1 MPSASTNGY
10 LCLVS
15 GRAEKMALIREEDID
30 EVRDRVDI
38 VDIISSY
45 VQLKKAGRL
54 FKGLCPFHNE
64 KTPSFTV
71 DPEKQLFHCFGCGE
85 GGNIYTFVMKTERM
99 DFPDAV
105 RYLADRAGYTL
116 RIEEKTRDRQADQ
129 SKLARLY
136 DLNKRAMEYFEK
148 TIETQ
153 QGEAARNY
161 LKKRGYGEEVRK
173 RFSLGLSPSGWDDLT
188 KKARAQGTSEQD
200 LIEAGISVRN
210 ESDRRRVYD
219 RFRDRLMF
227 PIFDAQERVI
237 GFGGRVLTDE
247 TPKYLNTPETPIF
260 HKGKTLYA
268 LNWAKKA
275 ITDTSEAIVVEGYT
289 DVITLHEAGIN
300 NAVATLGTAL
310 TADHLRLL
318 ARFAR
323 RIVLVFD
330 SDIAGEK
337 AVERGAEL
345 AAEFFLGAE
354 YKPLLEIVDKRHLD
368 LFVASLPAG
377 KDPADYV
384 AENGPDDLK
393 KLVEEAELLVDFT
406 LKAVV
411 RKEQLETISDKQAA
425 AARAMD
431 IIAVLPSEM
440 ARENY
445 LKVVAEMLD
454 ISYRAL
460 FADFA
465 RIQRSKTGY
474 RKASSPTASS
484 RVPVNPEE
492 RLELEVL
499 RLCLKYPEKAAYFA
513 RELGSK
519 HFTNDL
525 NQRLFLVFSDA
536 IEKNRTVD
544 AAALIDTAE
553 DEKLRSMVSFLA
565 TEDFEVDD
573 IEKYSTELS
582 KRMKEFELRRRINRL
597 KGELNGI
604 NPEQDPTRYD
614 QLFEQLLELEV
625 QRREL

>member
-1 MPSASTNGY
+1 
-10 LCLVS
+10 
-15 GRAEKMALIREEDID
+15 MALIRDEDID

-54 FKGLCPFHNE
+54 FKGLCLFHNE

-85 GGNIYTFVMKTERM
+85 GGNVYTFVMKTERM

-105 RYLADRAGYTL
+105 RYLADKTGYTL
-116 RIEEKTRDRQADQ
+116 RVEEKAAGKKTDQ

-136 DLNKRAMEYFEK
+136 ALNKRAMEYFEK
-148 TIETQ
+148 TILST
-153 QGEAARNY
+153 QGEKARDY
-161 LKKRGYGEEVRK
+161 LNERGYTEEVAK
-173 RFSLGLSPSGWDDLT
+173 RFKLGLSPSGWDDLT
-188 KKARAQGTSEQD
+188 KKAKAQGTSDQD
-200 LIEAGISVRN
+200 LIEAGLSIRN
-210 ESDRRRVYD
+210 ESDPRRIYD

-227 PIFDAQERVI
+227 PIFDTQERVV

-247 TPKYLNTPETPIF
+247 TPKYLNTPETPVF

-268 LNWAKKA
+268 LNMAKKT
-275 ITDTSEAIVVEGYT
+275 ITDAGEAIVVEGYT
-289 DVITLHEAGIN
+289 DVISLHEAGVK

-310 TADHLRLL
+310 TAEHLRLL
-318 ARFAR
+318 SRFAK

-330 SDIAGEK
+330 ADMAGEK
-337 AVERGAEL
+337 AVERGVEL

-354 YKPLLEIVDKRHLD
+354 YRPLLEIVDKRHLD

-377 KDPADYV
+377 KDPADYA
-384 AENGPDDLK
+384 AEKSPDDFRR
-393 KLVEEAELLVDFT
+393 LVEQAEPLIDFT
-406 LKAVV
+406 LKAVIKKDEV
-411 RKEQLETISDKQAA
+411 KSITDKQAA
-425 AARAMD
+425 AARAFA
-431 IIAVLPSEM
+431 IISVLPSEV

-445 LKVVAEMLD
+445 LKIVAEMLD

-465 RIQRSKTGY
+465 RILKSKARD
-474 RKASSPTASS
+474 RKASSTTASD
-484 RVPVNPEE
+484 RAPMTPEE

-499 RLCLKYPEKAAYFA
+499 RICIKYPDTAGYFLS
-513 RELGSK
+513 ELGTK

-525 NQRLFLVFSDA
+525 NQRSFHVLTRAL
-536 IEKNRTVD
+536 EKQRTMD
-544 AAALIDTAE
+544 AAALVDEAE
-553 DEKLRSMVSFLA
+553 DEKLKALFSSLA
-565 TEDFEVDD
+565 TEAFEIDD
-573 IEKYSTELS
+573 IDKYSKELL
-582 KRMKEFELRRRINRL
+582 RRIKEFELKRRINRL

-604 NPEQDPTRYD
+604 NPEQEPARYD
-614 QLFEQLLELEV
+614 ELFERLLELEV